1 MPEIKHIFT
10 GGKMNKD
17 LDERLVQNGE
27 YRDAMNIQ
35 VRTTDDNDSGTMQN
49 IKGNIETLGVQ
60 VLDTDY
66 TQYLDQNAKPRCIAS
81 VTDEKNDDI
90 YFFIASPEKGDLT
103 TSGQSIQITQQQLF
117 TGINQLGRVT
127 LADTIVR
134 TSTNTTSVSTKDL
147 ICVDTYCIYTS
158 KENTFGNLLVD
169 GEYNWE
175 SSSNVDF
182 LPDDSDWI
190 SFRVSS
196 TLASKLRPGMQIFAM
211 SPNGEDLF
219 TDAVIQEVTETS
231 GEITL
236 YNQQSYNNSSGN
248 IAYFRFEAPR
258 VLNFNKESNITGI
271 NIIDNLL
278 IWTDG
283 LSEPKKINI
292 DRSRAGTLQQSETHT
307 DLFVESDNGVLQQV
321 DNVYNAMSPTVYDPG
336 IAEKHVTVMRKAP
349 VSPPSLHMSITDRTG
364 LTEYDLNDFSF
375 TISGLVVEFSDEIT
389 IEGTDIDFSDTDFRP
404 EDILTFTQVDP
415 DVDDLV
421 VLKAKFIEYVDSAGD
436 GTLVPDE
443 SIRVEMIT
451 VDTDLMTTAEDW
463 LVELEMKKPLFET
476 KFGRFGYR
484 YLYEDGEYS
493 AFSPWS
499 ELAFLPGPFDYLPK
513 KGYNLGM
520 ENQVRELVIK
530 DFIPLNSDRPLD
542 VKGVD
547 VLFKATDSANV
558 YVVRSIIRGRDAEWE
573 SFTPN
578 EEMEELAGT
587 GELTITSENIHSA
600 LPESQLLRSWDNVP
614 RYALAQEIT
623 ANRLCFANYT
633 QGYDILD
640 QVNLIA
646 SIQSSN
652 TPTVDTPDKSIKSIR
667 DYKIGMVFLDKY
679 GRETPVIESG
689 FSTSELISSADEGTV
704 LTGDITVEKRL
715 ASFKNKF
722 RVQHSWGLTA
732 SSQPP
737 AWAEYV
743 KYYVKET
750 SSEYYNLV
758 MNKWYNAED
767 GNVWLSFNSAD
778 RNKLDEETYI
788 ILKNQNGSDVPVEEK
803 ARYKVL
809 AIENEA
815 PDFIKIDRRYM
826 GSVRL
831 DTGTE
836 TVPPTVD
843 WTSAGVIN
851 TSTQVPDILMNATSI
866 PIPTADWDGLV
877 HHTLMGESR
886 GTLKMRFTGRTH
898 DTFGSIVNII
908 PTQWVTVSNLSSGQ
922 DPSTTDYTT
931 IFWNKSFENELNM
944 LERFTSLGFATT
956 DTSSYGRLEYWIEF
970 MEEVVENKPEFDGKF
985 FAKIETDITI
995 EENIMLLTPSS
1006 TEWRV
1011 IDTYSIGFISS
1022 QTYNPA
1028 KQGPYSREN
1037 TYASYAAAAA
1047 DDFSGGAWGSDECIR
1062 FKTSWGGNTK
1072 FDETGAVNCLPATSN
1087 NWVNNNAGYS
1097 INRYKVGSDTW
1108 LSGDAYIDG
1117 VDQGWRGGWIAP
1129 ETGGPND
1136 HTLASGGFG
1145 SIDWWSADRQASGHI
1160 QNFAMGCCEYAAGDD
1175 WYTWGGHFTARFWH
1189 ERTDS
1194 AGLGNQVF
1202 IDNARAAWFNWSND
1216 EDVAEEI
1223 FEEVNATDSWTW
1235 HPLIQWGFGANDWG
1249 SGDYRAGSGF
1259 SYRPQGLHAG
1269 PGAPSGTLN
1278 RIVFSQTDDDETNWV
1293 ANAAGNAAERFKNMM
1308 IVGQKFRFPADPNGR
1323 IYQITETIENDTA
1336 GIYGP
1341 SKNYWRESDSDS
1353 GWVSSSM
1360 ADQDAYPVFNWAD
1373 SSPLGS
1379 NWDDDPFFLQVGGPT
1394 SDCNGVPETCSDP
1407 NILYEFIPT
1416 YTMSGEA
1423 SWSDDVAYD
1432 DEEVV
1437 YRIDCGTCGPNDD
1450 VGGGKACWRNS
1461 IRITFALVDPSTG
1474 TVYPSTSSLYNYGID
1489 VEEFD
1494 PRGHMRHDGST
1505 SIELEVV
1512 SKIGIAGGIVDIPEN
1527 AACWETE
1534 PKESVDVDL
1543 YYEASGALPLK
1554 LKEGNTTSFIP
1565 IGSKVGS
1572 IKTYN
1577 GSEQITDITAND
1589 TEDHKVTR
1597 IYYGHDGPIVEI
1609 KSTDDG
1615 IDYDLHT
1622 YRITAGNFMTFTHSD
1637 GTVTRSKILNFYN
1650 IIDTDSSS
1658 APYRYQLQKQRWY
1671 TVGLTRNADDSL
1683 SFNDITGEAWSN
1695 TGSMGGVG
1703 NGSNTSVIGSGV
1715 PPGMY
1720 LNNYSGDPNNVW
1732 TNNFEWMDIGT
1743 EYTVYLVKGT
1753 GWVQLESDVFNEPTV
1768 LGWHNCYSFGNGV
1781 ESDRI
1786 RDDFNA
1792 PQIDNGVKVSSTF
1805 SGYKSENKSSGIIH
1819 SGVYNSTSETNEL
1832 NEFNMSSSITKDLN
1846 PAYGSIQALKTR
1858 DNNIVCLT
1866 EDRVIKVLA
1875 GKDALYNSDGK
1886 SQLVSTNRVLG
1897 DATPYAGD
1905 YGISKNPES
1914 LAWDN
1919 YRLYFTDKQ
1928 RGAVL
1933 RLSMDGLTPISNVGM
1948 KAWFR
1953 EYLQKSQTVNLL
1965 GTYDIVNGEYNLTLN
1980 YPSENTQDDTTISY
1994 NEASKG
2000 WISFKS
2006 FIPDAG
2012 GSVGGKYL
2020 TAKGSSIY
2028 DHHVGTVDNEPNQN
2042 TFYNEFTPS
2051 SFKVL
2056 FNDNNSVIKSF
2067 YTINYEGSQARIV
2080 QNLDDTNEFYN
2091 VENKDGWWVEYLVT
2105 DSQNGNVPEFI
2116 KKEGKWFNKI
2126 NGVFSE
2132 GGEYIS
2138 QNTEDFSI
2146 QGIGFP
2152 IPPPPEPEPV
2162 EDPTWQL
2169 VPQYG
2174 TIPEGGSTNV
2184 LLISE
2189 NVPSGTWVG
2198 FTITGTATNS
2208 DIQFDG
2214 SCGDEDNLNT
2224 SFWDQSVPVVDSV
2237 FYGTNQYGNG
2247 FTVGNLTQ
2255 NFATLNQGIITAC
2268 EDETTEG
2275 PEFLTITLTGN
2286 QVPGADSPTF
2296 INDTIQCTINISDTS
2311 IEEEV
2316 FTEKLLTVKNDEQED
2331 TPDN

>member
-1 MPEIKHIFT
+1 MSEIKHIFT

-49 IKGNIETLGVQ
+49 IKGNIETGGINVIN
-60 VLDTDY
+60 TDY
-66 TQYLDQNAKPRCIAS
+66 TEYSFDENAKPRCIAS
-81 VTDEKNDDI
+81 VSDEKNDDI

-103 TSGQSIQITQQQLF
+103 TGGQSLQVTNQQMFQ
-117 TGINQLGRVT
+117 GINQAGRVV
-127 LADTIVR
+127 LADTIVKV
-134 TSTNTTSVSTKDL
+134 STNTTGLSTKSL
-147 ICVDTYCIYTS
+147 ICADTYCVYS
-158 KENTFGNLLVD
+158 SPDDAFGDLLDD
-169 GEYNWE
+169 GTYDWE
-175 SSSNVDF
+175 SDTNVDF
-182 LPDDSDWI
+182 LPNDDNWI
-190 SFRVSS
+190 SFRVTT
-196 TLASKLRPGMQIFAM
+196 TLAAKLRPGMEVFALTATGT
-211 SPNGEDLF
+211 NLF
-219 TDAVIQEVTETS
+219 DNAIIQEVTVNT

-236 YNQQSYNNSSGN
+236 YNQQDYDNSDDN

-292 DRSRAGTLQQSETHT
+292 DRSRGGTLQQGETHT
-307 DLFVESDNGVLQQV
+307 DLFLQNDNGVLQSV
-321 DNVYNAMSPTVYDPG
+321 NDIYNAMSPTVFDPA
-336 IAEKHVTVMRKAP
+336 IAEEHVTVMRKAP
-349 VSPPSLHMSITDRTG
+349 VSPPSLHMSITDRIG
-364 LTEYDLNDFSF
+364 LTEYDLNEFAF
-375 TISGLVVEFSDEIT
+375 TIGGIVVEFGDDIT

-404 EDILTFTQVDP
+404 DDILTFTQVDP
-415 DVDDLV
+415 DVDDLI
-421 VLKAKFIEYVDSAGD
+421 VLKAKFVEYLDSSGD
-436 GTLVPDE
+436 STLVPDE
-443 SIRVEMIT
+443 SIRVKMIT
-451 VDTDLMTTAEDW
+451 VDTDLLVSELNW

-499 ELAFLPGPFDYLPK
+499 EIAFLPGPFDYLPK

-520 ENQVRELVIK
+520 ENQVRELVVR

-558 YVVRSIIRGRDAEWE
+558 YIVRSIVRGRDAEWE

-614 RYALAQEIT
+614 RYALGQEIT

-640 QVNLIA
+640 QVNLIT
-646 SIQSSN
+646 SVQSTD
-652 TPTVDTPDKSIKSIR
+652 TPTVDSPDKSIKSIR
-667 DYKIGMVFLDKY
+667 DYKLGMVFLDKY

-715 ASFKNKF
+715 ARFKNQF
-722 RVQHSWGLTA
+722 RVQHNWGLTA
-732 SSQPP
+732 TGQPP

-743 KYYVKET
+743 KYYIKET

-758 MNKWYNAED
+758 MDKWYNAED

-778 RNKLDEETYI
+778 RNKVDEETYL

-803 ARYKVL
+803 ARYKIL

-815 PDFIKIDRRYM
+815 PEYIKIDRRYM

-836 TVPPTVD
+836 TDPPGVD

-851 TSTQVPDILMNATSI
+851 TSTQVPDILMNATSVE
-866 PIPTADWDGLV
+866 IPTGDWDGLV

-886 GTLKMRFTGRTH
+886 GTLKLRFTGRTH
-898 DTFGSIVNII
+898 DTFGGIVNIV
-908 PTQWVTVSNLSSGQ
+908 PTSWVTVSNLSSGQ
-922 DPSTTDYTT
+922 DPTTSPDTT
-931 IFWNKSFENELNM
+931 IFWNDAFENELNM
-944 LERFTSLGFATT
+944 LERFGALGLPVI
-956 DTSSYGRLEYWIEF
+956 DTSSYGRLEYWMEF

-995 EENIMLLTPSS
+995 EENIMLLTPAT
-1006 TEWRV
+1006 TEWKV
-1011 IDTYSIGFISS
+1011 IDTYSIGFIST
-1022 QTYNPA
+1022 QTWNPA
-1028 KQGPYSREN
+1028 KQGPYSPEN
-1037 TYASYAAAAA
+1037 PYSSYADAEA
-1047 DDFSGGAWGSDECIR
+1047 DDFAGGAWGSTQCR
-1062 FKTSWGGNTK
+1062 RYKTAWGGNTK
-1072 FDETGAVNCLPATSN
+1072 FDPSGTLDCQPATSN
-1087 NWVNNNAGYS
+1087 NWVNNNAAYS
-1097 INRYKVGSDTW
+1097 INKFKVGTNNW
-1108 LSGDAYIDG
+1108 TSGDAFIDG
-1117 VDQGWRGGWIAP
+1117 VDQNWRGGWIAP
-1129 ETGGPND
+1129 VSGGPND
-1136 HTLASGGFG
+1136 HTWPNNIG
-1145 SIDWWSADRQASGHI
+1145 WWNAGHMAPHHI
-1160 QNFAMGCCEYAAGDD
+1160 QNFAMGCAEYDAGEA
-1175 WYTWGGHFTARFWH
+1175 WYTWGGYFTAEFWH
-1189 ERTDS
+1189 RRTDT

-1223 FEEVNATDSWTW
+1223 FDEVNATDSWTW
-1235 HPLIQWGFGANDWG
+1235 HPLIQWGFNFDIDG
-1249 SGDYRAGSGF
+1249 SDQDYRAGSGF

-1269 PGAPSGTLN
+1269 PGCPAGTLN

-1308 IVGQKFRFPADPNGR
+1308 IVGQKFRFAADPNSR
-1323 IYQITETIENDTA
+1323 IYQVTETIENDTA
-1336 GIYGP
+1336 GVYGP

-1353 GWVSSSM
+1353 GWVTNSM
-1360 ADQDAYPVFNWAD
+1360 ADQDDYPVFNWAD
-1373 SSPLGS
+1373 DSPLND
-1379 NWDDDPFFLQVGGPT
+1379 NWDDDPFYLQVGGPT
-1394 SDCNGVPETCSDP
+1394 SDCNGVSTTCSDP

-1416 YTMSGEA
+1416 YTMTGEA
-1423 SWSDDVAYD
+1423 SWSDDAAYD

-1437 YRIDCGTCGPNDD
+1437 YRIDCGTCGPDDD
-1450 VGGGKACWRNS
+1450 VGGGLACWRNS
-1461 IRITFALVDPSTG
+1461 IRVTFALVDPATGST
-1474 TVYPSTSSLYNYGID
+1474 YPSTSSLYNYGID

-1505 SIELEVV
+1505 STEIEVV
-1512 SKIGIAGGIVDIPEN
+1512 SKVGIAGGVVDIPEN

-1577 GSEQITDITAND
+1577 GSEQITDITNND

-1597 IYYGHDGPIVEI
+1597 IYYGHNYPIVEI

-1622 YRITAGNFMTFTHSD
+1622 YRITIGNLLTFTHSD
-1637 GTVTRSKILNFYN
+1637 GTITRSKIANFYN

-1658 APYRYQLQKQRWY
+1658 APYRYQLQKQKWY
-1671 TVGLTRNADDSL
+1671 TVSLVKNADDE
-1683 SFNDITGEAWSN
+1683 ITISNEDDVWS
-1695 TGSMGGVG
+1695 SSSEMGGVG
-1703 NGSNTSVIGSGV
+1703 NDSNTSVTGNGV
-1715 PPGMY
+1715 PPGTY
-1720 LNNYSGDPNNVW
+1720 INNYSGSTSNVW
-1732 TNNFEWMDIGT
+1732 MNNSDWMDVGVT
-1743 EYTVYLVKGT
+1743 YTVYLVKGT
-1753 GWVQLESDVFNEPTV
+1753 GWVQLSSDVWDQPTL

-1781 ESDRI
+1781 ESDRV

-1805 SGYKSENKSSGIIH
+1805 SGYKSEIKSSGIIH

-1832 NEFNMSSSITKDLN
+1832 NEFNMSGKITKDLN

-1875 GKDALYNSDGK
+1875 GKDALYNSDGN

-1897 DATPYAGD
+1897 DATPFSGD

-1953 EYLQKSQTVNLL
+1953 EYLQKSQNVNLL
-1965 GTYDIVNGEYNLTLN
+1965 GTFDTVNGEYNLTFN
-1980 YPSENTQDDTTISY
+1980 YPLESQEDTTISY

-2006 FIPDAG
+2006 FIPEAG
-2012 GSVGGKYL
+2012 GSVSGKYL
-2020 TAKGSSIY
+2020 TALGHRIY
-2028 DHHVGTVDNEPNQN
+2028 DHNVGEVDGEPNQN
-2042 TFYNEFTPS
+2042 TFYGEYTDS
-2051 SFKVL
+2051 SFSVL
-2056 FNDNNSVIKSF
+2056 FNDNNSIIKSF
-2067 YTINYEGSQARIV
+2067 YTINYEGSQARVV

-2091 VENKDGWWVEYLVT
+2091 IENKDGWWVESLVT
-2105 DSQNGNVPEFI
+2105 DSQNGNVQEFI
-2116 KKEGKWFNKI
+2116 EKEGKWFNKI

-2152 IPPPPEPEPV
+2152 IPPPPEPIQILA
-2162 EDPTWQL
+2162 PTFL
-2169 VPQYG
+2169 LTPQYAS
-2174 TIPEGGSTNV
+2174 IPEGGSSQV
-2184 LLISE
+2184 LLMTT
-2189 NVPSGTWVG
+2189 NLPNGTFVG
-2198 FTITGTATNS
+2198 FQITGTVNNS
-2208 DIQFDG
+2208 DIQIQG
-2214 SCGDEDNLNT
+2214 GCADESNDLNY
-2224 SFWDQSVPVVDSV
+2224 FWDQSIPVEGAGVIEGGIGGIYS
-2237 FYGTNQYGNG
+2237 NG
-2247 FTVGNLTQ
+2247 FTVGSLASNM
-2255 NFATLNQGIITAC
+2255 AVLNQGDITAC
-2268 EDETTEG
+2268 EDQVTEG
-2275 PEFLTITLTGN
+2275 PETLIITLIGYQIPGGEYMYINEAIQATIT
-2286 QVPGADSPTF
+2286 
-2296 INDTIQCTINISDTS
+2296 INDTSVEVEEISD
-2311 IEEEV
+2311 
-2316 FTEKLLTVKNDEQED
+2316 KLLTVKNDEQED
-2331 TPDN
+2331 TPNN